1 MSDVIKSLRSGADR
15 AAFAAGKLMRLQRV
29 QYEQKTREQQRREYV
44 EQLGEAVWQLYAQG
58 RVSDPEL
65 VSVCHQIQATT
76 HQIGELQK
84 AAASLRNEQAA
95 RPSKCLDC
103 GHDVSAG
110 DAFCPFC
117 GTKTGAG
124 DPLDDFGDSSLAKGW
139 VDGIVNG
146 SGATAQ
152 GAGSTLQPTQSGKV
166 NLYGALLFGSAAV
179 GALVLVLVNS

>member
-1 MSDVIKSLRSGADR
+1 MSDMIKSLRSGADR
-15 AAFAAGKLMRLQRV
+15 AAFEAGKLMRLQRV

-124 DPLDDFGDSSLAKGW
+124 DPQQAKPPLAL
-139 VDGIVNG
+139 IC
-146 SGATAQ
+146 
-152 GAGSTLQPTQSGKV
+152 AGCRRPV
-166 NLYGALLFGSAAV
+166 RAEAV
-179 GALVLVLVNS
+179 FCGHCGRRQAEPA